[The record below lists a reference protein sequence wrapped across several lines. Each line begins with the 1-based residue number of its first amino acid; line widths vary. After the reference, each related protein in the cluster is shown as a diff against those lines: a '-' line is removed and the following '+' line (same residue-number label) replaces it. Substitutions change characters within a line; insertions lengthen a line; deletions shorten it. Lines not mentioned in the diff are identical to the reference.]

1 MFHRSGDSCPDRVS
15 RYRSTGCPRRAPRRS
30 VPRAVSQR
38 VIALSRVLLQPGN
51 DACRDLVRGLA
62 AHVHAD
68 VPGVDAAAGVIG
80 AAEVALHGRRG
91 IRRDDVIPERV
102 EIEHWL
108 ADLAQIPSKGSDA
121 EPPPSPE

>member
-1 MFHRSGDSCPDRVS
+1 MFRRSGDSCPDRVS
-15 RYRSTGCPRRAPRRS
+15 RYRSTGCLRRTRRRS
-30 VPRAVSQR
+30 VPRAVNTRLTTRSRGFLQR
-38 VIALSRVLLQPGN
+38 GDNAL
-51 DACRDLVRGLA
+51 RDLVRGLA

-68 VPGVDAAAGVIG
+68 VPGVDAAASVIG

-91 IRRDDVIPERV
+91 IRRDDVVPERV